1 MSFAIY
7 NSWLS
12 YKGKRKK
19 YVFKLRIRESTSFWE
34 PEHIPQLENI
44 YLVRTKVFIFDFK
57 CLRKAYSF
65 NYCYCSN
72 LRNLVETI
80 CFAFYCLPVPRKLET
95 AAWKDNKVYVSKV
108 VVSFRKILTLQ
119 TRVYANLETFRCLYS
134 YSALF
139 SIIIW

>member
-19 YVFKLRIRESTSFWE
+19 YVFKFRIRESTSFWE
-34 PEHIPQLENI
+34 PERIPQLENI
-44 YLVRTKVFIFDFK
+44 YLGRTKVFIFDFK

-65 NYCYCSN
+65 NYSYCSN
-72 LRNLVETI
+72 FRNLVETI
-80 CFAFYCLPVPRKLET
+80 HLAFYCLPVPRKLET
-95 AAWKDNKVYVSKV
+95 AAWKDNNVYANKV
-108 VVSFRKILTLQ
+108 VVSFCKILTLR
-119 TRVYANLETFRCLYS
+119 TRVYTNLETFRCLYS
-134 YSALF
+134 YYALF